1 MQGQLKQ
8 AAQEWASLFTNLPLK
23 KWWQAAPGWISLL
36 MVILVAK
43 SASNLTWIIFA
54 PAEQGNAA
62 GMTRQSVSQA
72 PVEGTQVRLRTVAD
86 LHLLGVAS
94 KAPIISDAPIEAT
107 ETKLKLTLRGV
118 FAATDPL
125 HAMAIIADARG
136 DEKVYKKSET
146 IFSGVTLYEIY
157 PDKVI
162 LERGGSF
169 ETLSLPREELE
180 GSSSQP
186 AMVSTRTARP
196 TTRKTQAGVARTRT
210 VKAGKRLEQLKEK
223 LTTEP
228 AEFWKEVRIE
238 PVQDENNQIKGYSF
252 NHNDQQVMTALGLRP
267 GDVIVEVNGNPVS
280 DPSVLS
286 SLITDLGSQQSISLG
301 IERNGQRE
309 DLNIQM

>member
-1 MQGQLKQ
+1 MQGQLKK

-23 KWWQAAPGWISLL
+23 KWWLAAPGWISLL

-43 SASNLTWIIFA
+43 SASDLTWIMFA
-54 PAEQGNAA
+54 PDEESGV
-62 GMTRQSVSQA
+62 GPRSRQSASQA
-72 PVEGTQVRLRTVAD
+72 PVASPQPRLHTVAN
-86 LHLLGVAS
+86 LHLFGMAS
-94 KAPIISDAPIEAT
+94 QAPIVSDAPIEAT

-118 FAATDPL
+118 FAATDPE

-146 IFSGVTLYEIY
+146 IFSGVKLYEIY

-169 ETLSLPREELE
+169 ETLSLPRDETA
-180 GSSSQP
+180 GSSQT
-186 AMVSTRTARP
+186 AYVSNRTARP
-196 TTRKTQAGVARTRT
+196 TTRKTQTGVARTRT
-210 VKAGKRLEQLKEK
+210 VRAGKRIEQLREK

-238 PVQDENNQIKGYSF
+238 PVQDESNQIKGYSF
-252 NHNDQQVMTALGLRP
+252 NHNDQQVMRALGLRP
-267 GDVIVEVNGNPVS
+267 GDVIVEVNGSPVS

-286 SLITDLGSQQSISLG
+286 SLITDLGSQNSISLG

-309 DLNIQM
+309 NLNIQM